1 MPTAILLGMAIRPA
15 NLLALAALLVLAAPV
30 AAIDDCQDLTDRAL
44 SIRDMRDRDAAAGA
58 ERARALLKEVDAS
71 GPDCPSGR
79 MLLHAALASNLL
91 ILGDNEPALEAVR
104 TALELA
110 ERVDDPVASA
120 TVYRTAGV
128 GYWESGAHD
137 RALENYL
144 AALEASRAAGDV
156 EGAARTAG
164 NIGNLYN
171 TLGEWDSAR
180 RYHRLALEGFE
191 ESGWPQGIAGTLVN
205 LGALATRVAQD
216 LEADGKLEQARA
228 EYRSNL
234 DYNRRALGIFESLD
248 NPRGVAYAADNI
260 ARSLI
265 ALGRVDEALDYHARS
280 LELRREV
287 GDAAGVVHS
296 LLTGASAYTEI
307 GDLERARDLLA
318 EAWEKAPRSKPV
330 MRRGVAERQIELFE
344 RLGEFEAA
352 FRKQQWLM
360 SARDAETE
368 KEMAARLEEL
378 QESFR
383 AEQLEQELE
392 LQKAQTEISE
402 QNARRQQI
410 ISAASIIALVA
421 LLIILALLY
430 SRYRLGRELSQSLA
444 VTAVTDSLTGLLNRR
459 GINEYLRRALDE
471 SDRDG
476 PWSVVLADIDRFKSI
491 NDRLGHQTGDRVLV
505 QVADA
510 IRQRIRGQ
518 DLAGRWGGEEFL
530 ILLPGTDAEGARA
543 VAENIRQAV
552 SEAGLQSDNEALE
565 LTMTFGVTE
574 ITADDDLNALVRRV
588 DAALYAGKR
597 QGRDRVVVGD
607 GRD

>member
-1 MPTAILLGMAIRPA
+1 MPIRPPKSLA
-15 NLLALAALLVLAAPV
+15 IVVLLAVSVSAPAV
-30 AAIDDCQDLTDRAL
+30 DDCEELTDRAR
-44 SIRDMRDRDAAAGA
+44 SIREMRDHDAAAGA
-58 ERARALLKEVDAS
+58 DRARTLIEEANSADM
-71 GPDCPSGR
+71 GCPSGR

-91 ILGDNEPALEAVR
+91 ILGDNEPALEALR
-104 TALELA
+104 TALDFA
-110 ERVDDPVASA
+110 ERVDDPVALA
-120 TVYRTAGV
+120 TVHRTAGV
-128 GYWESGAHD
+128 AYWEIGAHD

-144 AALEASRAAGDV
+144 AALADSRAAGDV

-171 TLGEWDSAR
+171 TLGEWESAR
-180 RYHRLALEGFE
+180 RYHRMALEDFE
-191 ESGWPQGIAGTLVN
+191 ESGWQQGIAGTLVN
-205 LGALATRVAQD
+205 LGALAARVAED
-216 LEADGKLEQARA
+216 LEAEGKLEQARA

-234 DYNRRALGIFESLD
+234 DYNRRALEIFEALD

-280 LELRREV
+280 LALRREV
-287 GDAAGVVHS
+287 GDAAGVVNS

-307 GDLERARDLLA
+307 GELERARELLA
-318 EAWEKAPRSKPV
+318 EAWQTAPRSKPV

-344 RLGEFEAA
+344 RLGDFEAA

-360 SARDAETE
+360 SARDAEAE

-378 QESFR
+378 QQSFR
-383 AEQLEQELE
+383 AERLEKELA
-392 LQKAQTEISE
+392 LQKAQTEISD

-430 SRYRLGRELSQSLA
+430 SRYRLGRELSRSLA
-444 VTAVTDSLTGLLNRR
+444 VTAVTDPLTGLLNRR
-459 GINEYLRRALDE
+459 GIDEQLRRVLDD
-471 SDRDG
+471 SGRQG

-505 QVADA
+505 QVADV

-530 ILLPGTDAEGARA
+530 ILLPGTDVEGARA

-552 SEAGLQSDNEALE
+552 SQVPRGSDDEELD

-574 ITADDDLNALVRRV
+574 VTAEDDLNALVRRV

-597 QGRDRVVVGD
+597 QGRDRVVVGG